1 MANEVGWIKLHRA
14 INDNPLW
21 LSEPFNRAQAWV
33 DLILNANFVP
43 GEMCVRGNIVKINR
57 GEIGWSELTMAGRW
71 KWSKGKV
78 RRFLSYLELSG
89 NIVQQKSFI
98 TTVISICNYERYQSS
113 DITDR
118 TADRTADSTA
128 NGQQTVH
135 DIRREEEE
143 EGKEVKNPTTVSVKR
158 YAFTAPTKQE
168 TASFFETNG
177 STIEEASKYWY
188 HYDANGWMVG
198 KVKMKSWTS
207 AAKKW
212 ITNSKTIYLNG
223 NGSTAKRNGTLV
235 NQQPIS
241 LESLPRIMQSIADDN
256 RYA

>member
-1 MANEVGWIKLHRA
+1 
-14 INDNPLW
+14 
-21 LSEPFNRAQAWV
+21 
-33 DLILNANFVP
+33 
-43 GEMCVRGNIVKINR
+43 
-57 GEIGWSELTMAGRW
+57 
-71 KWSKGKV
+71 
-78 RRFLSYLELSG
+78 
-89 NIVQQKSFI
+89 
-98 TTVISICNYERYQSS
+98 
-113 DITDR
+113 
-118 TADRTADSTA
+118 
-128 NGQQTVH
+128 
-135 DIRREEEE
+135 
-143 EGKEVKNPTTVSVKR
+143 VKR